1 VGALVLPAGGSVYLD
16 ANGFIYSIERI
27 DPYRSVLD
35 TLWQTVSTRQITV
48 VTSELT
54 LLEVL
59 VKPLKVGDVTTATLF
74 RTVLQHTPEV
84 QMLPITQPILEEAA
98 KLRATLGLRTPDAI
112 HMARALLHG
121 CALMV
126 TNDSALRRVPDLPV
140 TVLNELVS

>member
-1 VGALVLPAGGSVYLD
+1 MGALVLPASGTVYLD

-59 VKPLKVGDVTTATLF
+59 VKPLTVGDATTATLF

-84 QMLPITQPILEEAA
+84 RMLPITPPILEEAA

-112 HMARALLHG
+112 HVATALLHN
-121 CALMV
+121 CVLMV
-126 TNDSALRRVPDLPV
+126 TNDSAFRRIPDLSV
-140 TVLNELVS
+140 AVLNELIP

>member
-1 VGALVLPAGGSVYLD
+1 MGALVLPASGNVYLD

-59 VKPLKVGDVTTATLF
+59 VKPLKVGDAPTATLF
-74 RTVLQHTPEV
+74 RTVLQHLPEV
-84 QMLPITQPILEEAA
+84 RMLPITQPILEEAA
-98 KLRATLGLRTPDAI
+98 QLRATLGLRTPDAI
-112 HMARALLHG
+112 HVATALVHS

-126 TNDSALRRVPDLPV
+126 TNDSAFRRIPDLPV
-140 TVLNELVS
+140 VVLHELVS

>member
-1 VGALVLPAGGSVYLD
+1 MGPLVLPASGNVYLD
-16 ANGFIYSIERI
+16 ADGFIYSIERI
-27 DPYRSVLD
+27 DPYWSTLD

-59 VKPLKVGDVTTATLF
+59 VKPLKVGDATTATLF

-84 QMLPITQPILEEAA
+84 RMLPINQPILEEAA

-112 HMARALLHG
+112 HIATALLHG
-121 CALMV
+121 CALLV
-126 TNDSALRRVPDLPV
+126 TNDSAFRRIPDLPIV
-140 TVLNELVS
+140 VLNELI

>member
-1 VGALVLPAGGSVYLD
+1 VGALVLPASGNVYLD

-35 TLWQTVSTRQITV
+35 TLWQTVSTRQIRV

-59 VKPLKVGDVTTATLF
+59 VKPLKVGDAFTATLF
-74 RTVLQHTPEV
+74 RTVLLHTPEV
-84 QMLPITQPILEEAA
+84 RMLPITLPILEEAA
-98 KLRATLGLRTPDAI
+98 KLRATLSLRTPDAI
-112 HMARALLHG
+112 HVATALLHS

-126 TNDSALRRVPDLPV
+126 TNDSAFRRIPNLPV
-140 TVLNELVS
+140 AVLNELVS